1 MEIISNTIFENKINN
16 YKEEI
21 SFVEQRQ
28 KETIHIIIS
37 IIIFGFFA
45 LIRFFHLAIL
55 KGKLKRLE
63 SRIVEVPKQDEKTP
77 LEKNDSKKIEN
88 PKGLAINKTPLSKN
102 IDRDLPQ
109 KKLTDKQFVDNIM
122 PKLLKGELAFSL
134 DLMQK
139 VAMIGVKNAEGCRLH
154 ISKYLTDPQYGNLL
168 ITELENMIKD
178 KIFLNQ
184 PMDEY
189 EELIEKLILIIL
201 HKDGDYLKEKLRNL
215 FLECK
220 IALPAHMNREFV
232 DNIMPKLLKGELA
245 FSLDLMQKLVMI
257 GVKNAEG
264 CRLHISKYLTDPKYW
279 NLLIIQLENMIND
292 KISLNEPMDEY
303 VKLIDKL
310 IFIIDKNG
318 ANQKEKFYNLL
329 LQCTLSL
336 PVEMIRAD
344 GINQYNFAKG
354 EGRMGCGSF
363 AVEALIR
370 REKNLTMDI
379 VDGVLPS
386 GLCRHK
392 KLNKPLNSYSSIC
405 SDICGPTNPE
415 VCLNGS
421 IIEESNINAP
431 LQMRYEFILKKIP
444 SGDSGILLVQKEFLM
459 LRKLEDGKVE
469 IFDSHGSKSAKSD
482 QGAYFARF
490 NSTQDAT
497 LWLCAHQIPSL
508 TDVDINISFSPIKV
522 KQRTDEQKAMMR

>member
-1 MEIISNTIFENKINN
+1 
-16 YKEEI
+16 
-21 SFVEQRQ
+21 
-28 KETIHIIIS
+28 
-37 IIIFGFFA
+37 
-45 LIRFFHLAIL
+45 
-55 KGKLKRLE
+55 
-63 SRIVEVPKQDEKTP
+63 
-77 LEKNDSKKIEN
+77 
-88 PKGLAINKTPLSKN
+88 
-102 IDRDLPQ
+102 
-109 KKLTDKQFVDNIM
+109 M

-154 ISKYLTDPQYGNLL
+154 IS
-168 ITELENMIKD
+168 I
-178 KIFLNQ
+178 
-184 PMDEY
+184 
-189 EELIEKLILIIL
+189 
-201 HKDGDYLKEKLRNL
+201 
-215 FLECK
+215 
-220 IALPAHMNREFV
+220 
-232 DNIMPKLLKGELA
+232 
-245 FSLDLMQKLVMI
+245 
-257 GVKNAEG
+257 
-264 CRLHISKYLTDPKYW
+264 YLTDPKYW
-279 NLLIIQLENMIND
+279 DLLIIQLENMIND
-292 KISLNEPMDEY
+292 KISLKEPMDEY

-318 ANQKEKFYNLL
+318 ANQKEKLYNLL

-344 GINQYNFAKG
+344 GINQYNFEKG

-370 REKNLTMDI
+370 REKKLPMDI
-379 VDGVLPS
+379 VGGVLPS

-392 KLNKPLNSYSSIC
+392 KLNKPPNSYSFIC

-421 IIEESNINAP
+421 IIRESNINAP

-490 NSTQDAT
+490 NSTQDAI